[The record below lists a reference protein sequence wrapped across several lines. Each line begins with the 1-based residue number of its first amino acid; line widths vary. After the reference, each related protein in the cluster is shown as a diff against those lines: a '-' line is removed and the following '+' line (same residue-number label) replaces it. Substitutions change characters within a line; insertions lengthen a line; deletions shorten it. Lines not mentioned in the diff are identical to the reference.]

1 VKKWKV
7 LAKYDKAC
15 IIAPSYGVASPDQ
28 VDGVI
33 KRAAAI
39 VELYSLTP
47 KIYDHILA
55 PGNHTLFN
63 QTDLMFANSDEVRL
77 TQLVDALNN
86 PECKAVWCFRGGY
99 GAVRLLEGLYKQEAP
114 IEVKPLIGFSDIT
127 ILHTFLNY
135 QWSWPTIHFGMPG
148 ALQDVMS
155 KPEMIASL
163 QAILFGERYQIQFN
177 VMSINEAKV
186 EHKQISGEI
195 TGGNTLNLE
204 RLFGTEFQPSLSNK
218 ILVLEEVGE
227 EARWLDGFLHQLKL
241 VEGFS
246 QASAIVF
253 GSILPDNK
261 GELFAKVIQDF
272 GNNVPILIFKLF
284 DEDTIG
290 HGAINKAL
298 PMGASATINYDA
310 HHDSYH
316 LLVESGAQPR
326 IHEDL

>member
-1 VKKWKV
+1 MKQWKV
-7 LAKYDKAC
+7 LAKGDQAC
-15 IIAPSYGVASPDQ
+15 IIAPAYGVASSDQ
-28 VDGVI
+28 VDGTI
-33 KRAAAI
+33 QKASAI

-47 KIYDHILA
+47 KIYDNMLV

-63 QTDLMFANSDEVRL
+63 KADLMFANSDEVRL
-77 TQLVDALNN
+77 AQLVDALNN

-99 GAVRLLEGLYKQEAP
+99 GAVRLLEGLYRQVAP

-127 ILHTFLNY
+127 ILHAFLNY
-135 QWSWPTIHFGMPG
+135 QWGWPTIHFGMPG
-148 ALQDVMS
+148 ALQDVMR

-163 QAILFGERYQIQFN
+163 QEIIFGENYKIQFN
-177 VMSINEAKV
+177 VRSINEAKV

-195 TGGNTLNLE
+195 TGGNKLNLE
-204 RLFGTEFQPSLSNK
+204 RLLGTEFQPSLSNK
-218 ILVLEEVGE
+218 ILVLEEIGE

-246 QASAIVF
+246 QVSAIVF
-253 GSILPDNK
+253 GTILPDSK

-272 GNNVPILIFKLF
+272 GNNVPIPTFKLF
-284 DEDTIG
+284 DEDAIG

-298 PMGASATINYDA
+298 PMGTSATINYDA
-310 HHDSYH
+310 RHDSYQ
-316 LLVESGAQPR
+316 LLVESGAQPG